1 LPDIPHA
8 YISHRGPGRLRVKI
22 PSRKGDTAYFSEL
35 KKLLAD
41 CKGTKEYEINPVT
54 GSVLFVREVDIKAV
68 MEFAEGNH
76 LFKFGGRDSPSF
88 SSEITENFKN
98 LNKQLKGITGGGMD
112 IPGLAFLTLL
122 GFGIYQISK
131 GNFTA
136 IPWYAAFWYALNIFL
151 KSQTS
156 KSGG

>member
-1 LPDIPHA
+1 LPEIPHA
-8 YISHRGPGRLRVKI
+8 YIIHRGPGRLRVKI
-22 PSRKGDTAYFSEL
+22 PSKKGDTAYFSEL
-35 KKLLAD
+35 KKLLAH
-41 CKGTKEYEINPVT
+41 CKGVKEYETNPVT

-76 LFKFGGRDSPSF
+76 LFKFGVGDSPSF
-88 SSEITENFKN
+88 SYEITENFKN
-98 LNKQLKGITGGGMD
+98 LNKQLKGLTGGEMD

-136 IPWYAAFWYALNIFL
+136 IPWYAAFWYALSIFL

-156 KSGG
+156 TSSG